1 MTDGVPT
8 SMPFLRVFWL
18 EYARPH
24 YKGRLL
30 YGADVAYLFG
40 EWPTI
45 TPGHQVVPGRC
56 IDTSA
61 DGRQANHPC
70 PRKISHVLYLVDK
83 CSTPGDIVLDPFLG
97 SGTTLLACRQTQR
110 IGLGFE
116 LNPKYESEIKRRS
129 LAEIPDITSY
139 SDGQSQLSTSEG
151 GSQWA

>member
-1 MTDGVPT
+1 
-8 SMPFLRVFWL
+8 
-18 EYARPH
+18 
-24 YKGRLL
+24 
-30 YGADVAYLFG
+30 
-40 EWPTI
+40 
-45 TPGHQVVPGRC
+45 
-56 IDTSA
+56 
-61 DGRQANHPC
+61 
-70 PRKISHVLYLVDK
+70 LYLVDK